1 MVRLLLV
8 ARFGLLACCV
18 CVCMHACAY
27 MYIRSYCWRTWTWAL
42 CWFVDV
48 LFSSSSPRPQWCGVE
63 RCTGTLVPGMFRKW
77 CASACQCRCRHPSFP
92 AWDVLSLETY
102 SFGELSTP
110 RCPSAKRSWLKFEV
124 SESEQCCRCCYIF
137 SSSKNIY
144 QYVVVVVKV
153 IGWTLNQE
161 YGCTINILI
170 VGYKT
175 INQ

>member
-63 RCTGTLVPGMFRKW
+63 RCTGTLASTRYVSKVVCECVPVPL
-77 CASACQCRCRHPSFP
+77 PSPIIPCLGCVVVGNIFIWRVVD
-92 AWDVLSLETY
+92 AKVSVCKALLVEIRGIRVRTMLSL
-102 SFGELSTP
+102 L
-110 RCPSAKRSWLKFEV
+110 LHI
-124 SESEQCCRCCYIF
+124 Q
-137 SSSKNIY
+137 
-144 QYVVVVVKV
+144 
-153 IGWTLNQE
+153 
-161 YGCTINILI
+161 
-170 VGYKT
+170 
-175 INQ
+175 